1 MPLFDSEFLKKLE
14 YLSLV
19 SKRVFRGSLLAQRR
33 TMQFGGGIEFA
44 DHRQY
49 AAGDDLRYLDWNIYA
64 RHGEFLLKR
73 FQEEE
78 DLHVYFLLDCSQS
91 MGFGDGKK
99 FALAQQLTAAL
110 AYIALANL
118 DRVSILAFTNRIV
131 DELPLTRGKARILP
145 ILRFLENVQ
154 LQGEDTDLSQ
164 CMSEFNRRKQR
175 TGLAVVISDL
185 FAPTGYETGLNQL
198 RYRHYESHVI
208 QLHDPQEASPNLLG
222 DVELYDVENGS
233 SRKVTVTENNLRT
246 YRKLFQDHQQSIR
259 KYCRNYGL
267 GCTQSSSQVQF
278 DDLILRMMREAGA
291 VI

>member
-1 MPLFDSEFLKKLE
+1 
-14 YLSLV
+14 
-19 SKRVFRGSLLAQRR
+19 
-33 TMQFGGGIEFA
+33 MQFGGGIEFA

-78 DLHVYFLLDCSQS
+78 DLHVYFLLDCSHS

-99 FALAQQLTAAL
+99 FTLAKQLAAAL

-118 DRVSILAFTNRIV
+118 DRISILAFTDRIV
-131 DELPLTRGKARILP
+131 DELPLTRGKAQILP
-145 ILRFLENVQ
+145 ILRFLESVQ
-154 LQGEDTDLSQ
+154 LQGEDTDLGQ
-164 CMSEFNRRKQR
+164 CMREFNRRKQR

-185 FAPTGYETGLNQL
+185 FAPSGYEAGLNQL
-198 RYRHYESHVI
+198 RYRRYEPHVI

-222 DVELYDVENGS
+222 DVELYDVENNS
-233 SRKVTVTENNLRT
+233 SRKVTVTESNLRT
-246 YRKLFQDHQQSIR
+246 YRKLFMDHQQSVS

-267 GCTQSSSQVQF
+267 GCTQATSEVTF
-278 DDLILRMMREAGA
+278 DDLVLRMMREAGA
-291 VI
+291 VM